1 MTILSPNAQAILD
14 AVKHYET
21 NHWCHVSH
29 VAATVLLVI
38 AEQLQPGRN
47 PLDDSDAAAG
57 VHAAEESM
65 YNYLLVLAE
74 ELVTLAEELEEQS
87 STTGQSPAQEQK
99 P

>member
-21 NHWCHVSH
+21 NHWYHVSH

-38 AEQLQPGRN
+38 AEQIQPGRN

-65 YNYLLVLAE
+65 YNYLLA
-74 ELVTLAEELEEQS
+74 LAEELEEQS
-87 STTGQSPAQEQK
+87 STTEQSPAQE
-99 P
+99 

>member
-38 AEQLQPGRN
+38 AEQIQPGRN

-65 YNYLLVLAE
+65 YNYLLA
-74 ELVTLAEELEEQS
+74 LAEELEEQS
-87 STTGQSPAQEQK
+87 SATEQSPAQE
-99 P
+99 

>member
-38 AEQLQPGRN
+38 AEQIQPGRN

-65 YNYLLVLAE
+65 YNYLLA
-74 ELVTLAEELEEQS
+74 LAEELEEQS
-87 STTGQSPAQEQK
+87 STTEQSLAQE
-99 P
+99 

>member
-38 AEQLQPGRN
+38 AEQIQRGRN

-65 YNYLLVLAE
+65 YNYLLA
-74 ELVTLAEELEEQS
+74 LAEELEEQS
-87 STTGQSPAQEQK
+87 STTEQSPAQE
-99 P
+99 

>member
-21 NHWCHVSH
+21 NHWCHVGH

-38 AEQLQPGRN
+38 AEQIQPGRN

-65 YNYLLVLAE
+65 YNYLLA
-74 ELVTLAEELEEQS
+74 LAEELEEES
-87 STTGQSPAQEQK
+87 SATK
-99 P
+99 

>member
-38 AEQLQPGRN
+38 AEQIQPGHN

-65 YNYLLVLAE
+65 YNYLLA
-74 ELVTLAEELEEQS
+74 LAEELEEQA
-87 STTGQSPAQEQK
+87 STTEQSPAQE
-99 P
+99 

>member
-29 VAATVLLVI
+29 VAVTVLLVI
-38 AEQLQPGRN
+38 AEQIQPGRN

-65 YNYLLVLAE
+65 YNYLLALAE
-74 ELVTLAEELEEQS
+74 DLEEQS
-87 STTGQSPAQEQK
+87 STTEQSPAQE
-99 P
+99 

>member
-38 AEQLQPGRN
+38 AEQIQPGRN

-57 VHAAEESM
+57 AHAAGSCRG
-65 YNYLLVLAE
+65 VD
-74 ELVTLAEELEEQS
+74 
-87 STTGQSPAQEQK
+87 AQRLHLKQG
-99 P
+99 

>member
-29 VAATVLLVI
+29 VATTVLLVI
-38 AEQLQPGRN
+38 AEQIQPGRN

-65 YNYLLVLAE
+65 YNYLLA
-74 ELVTLAEELEEQS
+74 LAEELEEQS
-87 STTGQSPAQEQK
+87 SATEQSPAQE
-99 P
+99 

>member
-38 AEQLQPGRN
+38 AEQIQPGRN

-65 YNYLLVLAE
+65 YNYLLA
-74 ELVTLAEELEEQS
+74 LAEELEEQS
-87 STTGQSPAQEQK
+87 STTEQSPAQE
-99 P
+99 